1 MRARGFG
8 AALLNDLSDHQ
19 EARRIHISGRVQG
32 VGYRYFALGVAERL
46 GIAGYAANL
55 SDGRVEVYAIGTP
68 TQLQTL
74 LEELRR
80 GPRGARVQQVVESK
94 SDIIPAFASQFSIE
108 LTR

>member
-1 MRARGFG
+1 
-8 AALLNDLSDHQ
+8 LDDVSDDK

-80 GPRGARVQQVVESK
+80 GPRGALVEKIVERK
-94 SDIIPAFASQFSIE
+94 SGIIPAFASQFSIE
-108 LTR
+108 HTR

>member
-1 MRARGFG
+1 
-8 AALLNDLSDHQ
+8 LDDVSDDK
-19 EARRIHISGRVQG
+19 EARRIHVSGRVQG
-32 VGYRYFALGVAERL
+32 VGYRYFALSVAERL

-55 SDGRVEVYAIGTP
+55 SDGRVEVYAIGRP
-68 TQLQTL
+68 AQLRTL

-80 GPRGARVQQVVESK
+80 GPQGARVQQVVESK

>member
-1 MRARGFG
+1 M
-8 AALLNDLSDHQ
+8 SDDK

-68 TQLQTL
+68 AQLRTL

-80 GPRGARVQQVVESK
+80 GPRGAMVKEIVEGQA
-94 SDIIPAFASQFSIE
+94 DIIRAFASQFSIE
-108 LTR
+108 HTR